1 MDEEHLKQILKTRA
15 ERAIPDT
22 LDLREVIMNQIQRE
36 TPRIPKRAVGLRRLS
51 IAAAL
56 CIALITT
63 AYVVAQDLTTPDAG
77 VRAVENEIVQLNQN
91 HPLNVNEPLNKLEV
105 ILDYA
110 YADSNRIA
118 IGYRVQGETTPG
130 TKIVIFTNPTLTD
143 VSGRQY
149 PWVPATGQQVT
160 EITPG
165 TDTESF
171 LHGGIMSFNSA
182 VIGDAPTTL
191 DLRLRVE
198 VAYTT
203 EAIRASDPYGMIPAG
218 ETTFTMNI
226 PYNPG
231 SALSLAQESVGKDM
245 KVRLNRVVVSPSLTR
260 LEICTD
266 ESVFGGDSWMSW
278 TAVLNVSVNSEKII
292 SSQPFGI
299 TGSNGAFLEPGA
311 RCHAVVITEALAA
324 RSGAWELSIETFHNP
339 ESAQTLTG
347 PWSFTFDLK

>member
-22 LDLREVIMNQIQRE
+22 LDLREVIMNRIQQE
-36 TPRIPKRAVGLRRLS
+36 TPRMPTHTMRLRRLS

-77 VRAVENEIVQLNQN
+77 VRAVENEIVQVNQN
-91 HPLNVNEPLNKLEV
+91 HPLNVDEPLNKLEV

-118 IGYRVQGETTPG
+118 VGYRVQGETVPG
-130 TKIVIFTNPTLTD
+130 TKIMVFTNPTLTD
-143 VSGRQY
+143 ISGRQY
-149 PWVPATGQQVT
+149 PWVPVTGQQVT

-165 TDTESF
+165 TNKEGF

-182 VIGDAPTTL
+182 AISDVPSAL
-191 DLRLRVE
+191 ELRLRVE

-203 EAIRASDPYGMIPAG
+203 EAMRASDPYGMIPAG
-218 ETTFTMNI
+218 ETSFTMNI

-231 SALSLAQESVGKDM
+231 TALPLTQESTGKDM
-245 KVRLNRVVVSPSLTR
+245 KVSLNRVVVSPSLTR

-266 ESVFGGDSWMSW
+266 KSMFGRDAWVSWQ
-278 TAVLNVSVNSEKII
+278 AVLSLSVNGEKII
-292 SSQPFGI
+292 SSQPFGV

-311 RCHAVVITEALAA
+311 RCHAVAITEALAA
-324 RSGAWELSIETFHNP
+324 RLGAWELNIETFHNP